1 MKITNLEKIK
11 LENNVRFA
19 YKTKL
24 NVFRLNNIFPH
35 EETIENSNITYDIV
49 RSSSLVLG
57 VEFISED
64 NIVEIEDKFFIL
76 DGHHRFNFINENKID
91 EDIGV
96 VLIDIKKV
104 SINSYNCELMVDK
117 DEFSNKIYKDHKFKN
132 NPRFSSNPFISINK
146 EKYFSEKILNL
157 KDLYAY
163 KKLLMQKKIINPSPN
178 NVKNHSDIIQF
189 SPLSYHDFEKD
200 YLFPYKSTW
209 ITPRFDS

>member
-1 MKITNLEKIK
+1 MKITNLEKIE
-11 LENNVRFA
+11 LDNNVRFA

-64 NIVEIEDKFFIL
+64 NIVEIEDKLFIL

-132 NPRFSSNPFISINK
+132 NPRFSSTPFISINK

-178 NVKNHSDIIQF
+178 NVKNHSDIIHF

>member
-1 MKITNLEKIK
+1 MKITNLERIE
-11 LENNVRFA
+11 LENKASFA

-24 NVFRLNNIFPH
+24 NVFKLNNIFPH
-35 EETIENSNITYDIV
+35 EETIDNSNITYDIV
-49 RSSSLVLG
+49 RNSRLVLG

-64 NIVEIEDKFFIL
+64 DIVEIEDKLFIL
-76 DGHHRFNFINENKID
+76 DGHHRFKFINENKID

-104 SINSYNCELMVDK
+104 SISSYNCQLMVDK
-117 DEFSNKIYKDHKFKN
+117 DEFSKKIYKDHKFKN
-132 NPRFSSNPFISINK
+132 NPQFSSNPFISINK

-157 KDLYAY
+157 KDLYSY

-178 NVKNHSDIIQF
+178 NVKNHFDIIQF
-189 SPLSYHDFEKD
+189 SPLSYHDFEKG
-200 YLFPYKSTW
+200 YLFPYKTTW